1 MIFCF
6 LLFVCLF
13 ASFYISN
20 LTDIFTTN
28 NKMKYLNFFLS
39 SEFKL
44 NFNIL
49 YQVKVSIN
57 IIIMYSWL
65 YSNETAGQTFFFL
78 TLKAKA
84 NIYLFIAHI

>member
-1 MIFCF
+1 
-6 LLFVCLF
+6 
-13 ASFYISN
+13 
-20 LTDIFTTN
+20 
-28 NKMKYLNFFLS
+28 MKYLNFFLS

>member
-1 MIFCF
+1 MSDILFF
-6 LLFVCLF
+6 VFWFVCLLHF
-13 ASFYISN
+13 VSN
-20 LTDIFTTN
+20 LTYIFTTN
-28 NKMKYLNFFLS
+28 NKMKYLFFFLS

-57 IIIMYSWL
+57 IFIMYSWL
-65 YSNETAGQTFFFL
+65 YSNETAGQTFFL

-84 NIYLFIAHI
+84 NIYLLIALI